1 MFFFTY
7 LNMLKEFKYDID
19 FEKLIK
25 IMIMNNISC
34 TAQKS
39 EQCNIFLSCSALYY
53 NLCSTLHN
61 INITKK

>member
-1 MFFFTY
+1 MKFPIYYKLKSYVFLIY

-25 IMIMNNISC
+25 IMIMNNIPC

-39 EQCNIFLSCSALYY
+39 E
-53 NLCSTLHN
+53 
-61 INITKK
+61 